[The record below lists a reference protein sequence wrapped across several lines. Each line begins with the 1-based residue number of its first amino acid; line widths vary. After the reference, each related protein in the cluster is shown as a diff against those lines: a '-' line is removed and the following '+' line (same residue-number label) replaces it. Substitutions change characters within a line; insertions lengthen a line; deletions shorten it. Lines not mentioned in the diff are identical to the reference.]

1 MLGRL
6 KALAGRPALAAAAP
20 VAAAAPARTGR
31 ADVALRSCV
40 SHPELS
46 TWQSGFVR
54 EADHLHF
61 TQRRAGT
68 LFAVHRPAPADLP
81 VRERLPQAHFGGVL
95 FPFYGHFLIESL
107 SRLPD
112 IPDDGL
118 PIVFMGLG
126 DTVKDWQTRFFADA
140 GLSRRLHFTRKDSLI
155 LVDQLFRPDQTAT
168 IHADISSRFIRHT
181 QRLFAPSASRG
192 RRIYLSRRQSKNAP
206 VEHEAAFED
215 GLRTLGIEPLC
226 PENLPVREQVRL
238 LDEAELVVAVE
249 GSALHTL
256 VFSTTPKR
264 VLVLPRRQTLDLNF
278 VLQFAVQEHLQVQQI
293 HAMARRATTFKDP
306 CSLDVEAALAGV
318 QQAMAG

>member
-6 KALAGRPALAAAAP
+6 KALAGRQAQA
-20 VAAAAPARTGR
+20 VTAPAVPTLLSRHG
-31 ADVALRSCV
+31 VALRSCV
-40 SHPELS
+40 SNPDLN
-46 TWQSGFVR
+46 TWQSGFVH
-54 EADHLHF
+54 EPDHLHF

-81 VRERLPQAHFGGVL
+81 VREHLPQAHFGGVL

-126 DTVKDWQTRFFADA
+126 DTVKDWQTRFFADT
-140 GLSRRLHFTRKDSLI
+140 GLSSRLRFTRKDSLI

-168 IHADISSRFIRHT
+168 IHADISSRFIRHA
-181 QRLFAPSASRG
+181 QGLFAPSASRG
-192 RRIYLSRRQSKNAP
+192 RRIYLSRRQSRNAP

-215 GLRTLGIEPLC
+215 GLRALGIEPVC
-226 PENLPVREQVRL
+226 PETLPVREQVRL

-256 VFSTTPKR
+256 IFSTTPKR

-278 VLQFAVQEHLQVQQI
+278 VLQFAVQEQLQVQQV

-306 CSLDVEAALAGV
+306 CTLDVEAALAGV
-318 QQAMAG
+318 QLALAE